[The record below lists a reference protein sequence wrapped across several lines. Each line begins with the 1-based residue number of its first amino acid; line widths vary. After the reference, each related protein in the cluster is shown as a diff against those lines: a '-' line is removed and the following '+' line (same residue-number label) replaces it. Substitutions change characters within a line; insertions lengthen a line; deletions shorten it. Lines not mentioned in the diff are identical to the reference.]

1 MHSFGAW
8 YFLLVNRRP
17 SVAHDRRVHLHRVHD
32 RQTNDRSI
40 WKNVTCHPTCSAM
53 MIGFDGPVD
62 CFGARYTRGH
72 SRRINLIGKILGLLL
87 QGNSGV
93 SLDGC
98 SDASLDVSLSGSLDV
113 LDGCPDV
120 SLDGYPDVLLGAP
133 LGGNPAVF
141 QGASPAWLRIPCR
154 GAKFGPLPASC
165 QVG

>member
-17 SVAHDRRVHLHRVHD
+17 SVAHDR
-32 RQTNDRSI
+32 QTNDLSI
-40 WKNVTCHPTCSAM
+40 RKNVTRHPICSAM
-53 MIGFDGPVD
+53 TIGFDDPVD

-120 SLDGYPDVLLGAP
+120 YPDVLLGAP

-154 GAKFGPLPASC
+154 GAKFGPLPASYP
-165 QVG
+165 VG